1 MTVKKTD
8 NDKWVRRDSHTG
20 RYVDKKSER
29 QEPTKV
35 PDKKDTGG
43 TDSTG
48 PRREK
53 RGTDSTGP
61 A

>member
-1 MTVKKTD
+1 MVAKKP
-8 NDKWVRRDSHTG
+8 NSDKWVRRDSHSG
-20 RYVDKKSER
+20 KYIDKKSER
-29 QEPTKV
+29 QTPATV

-48 PRREK
+48 PRKEK
-53 RGTDSTGP
+53 RKTDSTGP